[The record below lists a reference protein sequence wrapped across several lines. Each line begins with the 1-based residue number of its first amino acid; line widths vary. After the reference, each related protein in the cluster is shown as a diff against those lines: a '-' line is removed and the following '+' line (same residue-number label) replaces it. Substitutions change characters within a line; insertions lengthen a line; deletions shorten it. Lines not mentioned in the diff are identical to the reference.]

1 MDGVSSMDTRLGFM
15 ETRGMYEQIS
25 AFGLAC
31 VMRPN
36 LAVYYER
43 SIGQRAKHSIV
54 WWAGS

>member
-1 MDGVSSMDTRLGFM
+1 MDTRLGFM

-43 SIGQRAKHSIV
+43 SIGERAKHSIV